1 MSTSEPPMP
10 LNVILWKPKAPADL
24 SAQLR
29 EIADAVDR
37 GEVTALVAAM
47 TRGKEFSFVY
57 GASIRDG
64 LELATLLQHRSVERY
79 KE

>member
-1 MSTSEPPMP
+1 MSN
-10 LNVILWKPKAPADL
+10 LVRLDVGPKAPADL

-29 EIADAVDR
+29 EIADAIDR
-37 GEVTALVAAM
+37 GEVTALVASM
-47 TRGKEFSFVY
+47 VRGNDFSFVY

-64 LELATLLQHRSVERY
+64 LELSTLLHHRCVERY